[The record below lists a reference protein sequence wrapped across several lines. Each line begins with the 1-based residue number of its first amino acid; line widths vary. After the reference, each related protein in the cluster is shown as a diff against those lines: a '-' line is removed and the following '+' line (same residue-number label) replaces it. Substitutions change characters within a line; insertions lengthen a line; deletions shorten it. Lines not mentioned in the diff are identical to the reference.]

1 MDELLLGFD
10 IGTTNSKGIV
20 VDSDL
25 EVVASASVPHGV
37 STPNPG
43 WVEHDATEVWWG
55 EFVAVVQELV
65 SEPGVVPDRIAGV
78 GISGLA
84 PSVLPLDA
92 AGDPLRPGIL
102 YGIDTRS
109 GAEIDHL
116 TDRIGEDRLTEVC
129 GNGLSF
135 QSAGAKLLW
144 YKRNEPDRYARTEVV
159 VDAVGYVVSQLTGEY
174 VMDNAVASFY
184 DPLYDLSD
192 QSWSREMIDAADLDP
207 GLLPETKW
215 SSEVAGAVTPEA
227 AAATGLAAGTPVV
240 TGAVDAI
247 AALLSVGGVEH
258 GDTVFM
264 YGTTGVVYTTVSEPH
279 PVSELWATPHCI
291 EDTYA
296 VGGGMATSGA
306 ITEWFVE
313 QFAGASGDDADGSD
327 PYDRLTGA
335 AAGIAPGS
343 DGLVV
348 LPYFSGSRTPL
359 NDDRAR
365 GAIAGLTL
373 SHTEAHVYRAILE
386 GVGYGFRHNLEAMQA
401 ADVPIDR
408 TFAIGG
414 GARSDLWRQIVSDIT
429 GAEQAYVSDP
439 LGAPL
444 GGAYLAGVGTGVFDG
459 YDRLRASATVSTTT
473 TPDPDR
479 GTTYDE
485 YYDVYRDLYPSM
497 REGIHRLAE
506 LGDG

>member
-1 MDELLLGFD
+1 MDEWLLGFD
-10 IGTTNSKGIV
+10 IGTTNSKGII
-20 VDSDL
+20 VDRDL
-25 EVVASASVPHGV
+25 EVVAAASVAHGV

-43 WVEHDATEVWWG
+43 WAEHDPTDVWWG
-55 EFVAVVQELV
+55 EFVEVVRELL
-65 SEPGVVPDRIAGV
+65 SKPGVTPDRIAGI

-84 PSVLPLDA
+84 PSVLPLDG
-92 AGDPLRPGIL
+92 AGEPLRPGIL
-102 YGIDTRS
+102 YGVDTRS
-109 GAEIDHL
+109 GAEIDLL

-144 YKRNEPDRYARTEVV
+144 YKRNEPERYARTETV
-159 VDAVGYVVSQLTGEY
+159 VDAVGYVVSQLTDEY
-174 VMDNAVASFY
+174 VMDNGVASFY
-184 DPLYDLSD
+184 DPLYDLSGLE
-192 QSWSREMIDAADLDP
+192 WSQEMIDAADLDP
-207 GLLPETKW
+207 GMLPETKW
-215 SSEVAGAVTPEA
+215 SADIAGEVTSNA
-227 AAATGLAAGTPVV
+227 AEATGLAVGTPVV

-247 AALLSVGGVEH
+247 AALLSVGGVDH

-279 PVSELWATPHCI
+279 PVPDLWATPHCI

-306 ITEWFVE
+306 ITEWFVD
-313 QFAGASGDDADGSD
+313 QFTADSGVGSD
-327 PYDRLTGA
+327 PYDQLTEA
-335 AAGIAPGS
+335 ATGIDPGS
-343 DGLVV
+343 EGLVA

-365 GAIAGLTL
+365 GAIVGLTL

-386 GVGYGFRHNLEAMQA
+386 GVGYGFRHNVEAMDA
-401 ADVPIDR
+401 ADVPISR
-408 TFAIGG
+408 IFAIGG

-429 GAEQAYVSDP
+429 GLKQAYVSNP

-444 GGAYLAGVGTGVFDG
+444 GGAYLAGIGTGVFDG
-459 YDRLRASATVSTTT
+459 FDRLREPATVSTTT

-479 GTTYDE
+479 TVTYDE
-485 YYDVYRDLYPSM
+485 YYDVYRELYPSIT
-497 REGIHRLAE
+497 EQVHRLAE